1 MAKGNE
7 GPRLVPEIAALVNV
21 QRFVVSVSL
30 APVLW
35 EAAGCVA
42 WFFNV
47 RIRTGFGRSRIHSWS
62 MLQKGGTWLTDKGLY
77 HRRTFV

>member
-21 QRFVVSVSL
+21 QQFVVSVCL
-30 APVLW
+30 APALW

-42 WFFNV
+42 CFFNV
-47 RIRTGFGRSRIHSWS
+47 CIRTGFGRSRVHSWS
-62 MLQKGGTWLTDKGLY
+62 MLHEGGTWLTGKGLFQW
-77 HRRTFV
+77 RVFV

>member
-21 QRFVVSVSL
+21 QRFVVPVSL

-35 EAAGCVA
+35 EAAGCVDC
-42 WFFNV
+42 FFNV
-47 RIRTGFGRSRIHSWS
+47 CSRTGFGRSRIHSWS
-62 MLQKGGTWLTDKGLY
+62 MLQKGGTSLTGKGLY
-77 HRRTFV
+77 QRRTFV